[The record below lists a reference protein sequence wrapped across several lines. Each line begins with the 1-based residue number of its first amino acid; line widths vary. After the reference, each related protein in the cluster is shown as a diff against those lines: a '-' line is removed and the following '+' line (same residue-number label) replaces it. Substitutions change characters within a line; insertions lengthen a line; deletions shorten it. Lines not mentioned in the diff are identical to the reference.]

1 MVAYVLLDF
10 LINNLVFRFKQKFSF
25 VDVVVSLQIM
35 QKKKTNICSRK
46 PQCYIKPT
54 VLKERKKK
62 CVKCI
67 HNVVLRIKIIVTLCM
82 CGDFPFIYFQVF
94 FFFKLPVYR
103 LKCKHAY
110 QNVLVQFQTTTLSIF
125 NPSDL

>member
-35 QKKKTNICSRK
+35 QKKTNICLRK

-54 VLKERKKK
+54 VLKERKK
-62 CVKCI
+62 
-67 HNVVLRIKIIVTLCM
+67 
-82 CGDFPFIYFQVF
+82 
-94 FFFKLPVYR
+94 
-103 LKCKHAY
+103 
-110 QNVLVQFQTTTLSIF
+110 NVLNVYTMLCLESK
-125 NPSDL
+125 SL